1 MGVWLPSKEVIPTL
15 PIPIF
20 IFLTMSKHFRPW
32 NPEQSFLFPPSP
44 RDWLPENHLVYFLLD
59 VLPQMNLQPLL
70 QPYQSEERGQPPYHP
85 IMLTTLLLYGYA
97 TGTFSSRRLMGRC
110 ETDAAFRVIV
120 VDDIPDFRTISDFRK
135 RHLTA
140 LEELFV
146 DVLKLCAKAGLV
158 KVGRIAL
165 DGSKVKANASRHKA
179 MSYDYML
186 KEEKR
191 LQHEV
196 KALLA
201 QAEQADQAEDQ
212 THGQHGRGEELP
224 EELARRQS
232 RLQKIREAKAA
243 LEAEAR
249 EQARAAEAER
259 QREGKPPSAHDPEQA
274 QPEPKAQY
282 NFTDPES
289 QIMKVSN
296 KGWDQCLNAQV
307 AVNEH
312 QIIVAA
318 DVTDE
323 TNDKKQVRPM
333 IEQTQQN
340 ATAAGVPDK
349 IKEMVADAGFY
360 SEANVEYLEGVEID
374 PYIATERLKH
384 HEQMR
389 AAPRGRCPKGLTA
402 KQRMARKLRTKKGRE
417 RYARRKAM
425 VEPVFGQIKHGRGFR
440 QFLLRGR
447 KKMRAEWRLVSLT
460 HNLLKLWRYE
470 QSKKQPKQNG

>member
-1 MGVWLPSKEVIPTL
+1 
-15 PIPIF
+15 
-20 IFLTMSKHFRPW
+20 MSKHFRPW
-32 NPEQSFLFPPSP
+32 NPEQAFLFPPSP

-59 VLPQMNLQPLL
+59 VVPHMNLQPIL
-70 QPYQSEERGQPPYHP
+70 QPYQAEQRGQPPYHP
-85 IMLTTLLLYGYA
+85 TMLTTLLLYGYA
-97 TGTFSSRRLMGRC
+97 TGTFSSRRLMSRC

-120 VDDIPDFRTISDFRK
+120 GEDIPDFRTISDFRK
-135 RHLTA
+135 RHLSA
-140 LEELFV
+140 LEGLFV
-146 DVLKLCAKAGLV
+146 DVLKLCAKAGLA
-158 KVGRIAL
+158 KVGRLAL
-165 DGSKVKANASRHKA
+165 DGSKIKANASRHKA

-191 LQHEV
+191 LKKEV

-201 QAEQADQAEDQ
+201 QAEEADQAEDQ
-212 THGQHGRGEELP
+212 SYGPHRRGDELP
-224 EELARRQS
+224 PELARRQN
-232 RLQKIREAKAA
+232 RLKKIREAKAA
-243 LEAEAR
+243 LEAAAR

-259 QREGKPPSAHDPEQA
+259 QREEQPPSGQDPEQVK
-274 QPEPKAQY
+274 PEAKAQY

-289 QIMKVSN
+289 KIMKVSN

-323 TNDKKQVRPM
+323 PNDKQQVRPM
-333 IEQTQQN
+333 IEQSQQN
-340 ATAAGVPDK
+340 VAAVGVTEK
-349 IKEMVADAGFY
+349 VKEMVADSGFY
-360 SEANVEYLEGVEID
+360 SEANVEYLKGEEID

-384 HEQMR
+384 HEQI

-425 VEPVFGQIKHGRGFR
+425 VEPVFGQVKHGRGFR

-460 HNLLKLWRYE
+460 HNLLKLWRHE
-470 QSKKQPKQNG
+470 QSKKRAKGDR

>member
-1 MGVWLPSKEVIPTL
+1 
-15 PIPIF
+15 
-20 IFLTMSKHFRPW
+20 MSKQFRAW
-32 NPEQSFLFPPSP
+32 NPDQPFLFPPAP

-59 VLPQMNLQPLL
+59 VVPQMNLQPIL
-70 QPYQSEERGQPPYHP
+70 QPYQAQERGQPPYHP
-85 IMLTTLLLYGYA
+85 TMLVTLLLYGYA
-97 TGTFSSRRLMGRC
+97 SGTFSSRRLMARC
-110 ETDAAFRVIV
+110 ETDLAYRVIV
-120 VDDIPDFRTISDFRK
+120 GEDIPDFRTISDFRK
-135 RHLTA
+135 RHLAA
-140 LEELFV
+140 LEGLFV

-179 MSYDYML
+179 MSYDYMC

-191 LQHEV
+191 LKQEI

-201 QAEQADQAEDQ
+201 QAEQTDQAEDI
-212 THGQHGRGEELP
+212 THGRDRRGDELP

-249 EQARAAEAER
+249 EQARAAETER
-259 QREGKPPSAHDPEQA
+259 QQQGKPPSGQDPEQA

-282 NFTDPES
+282 NFTDPQS

-296 KGWDQCLNAQV
+296 KGWDQCINAEV
-307 AVNEH
+307 VVNEH

-333 IEQTQQN
+333 VEQLKRN
-340 ATAAGVPDK
+340 LAAVGVAEK
-349 IKEMVADAGFY
+349 VKEMVADSGFY
-360 SEANVEYLEGVEID
+360 SEANVEYLAGENID

-384 HEQMR
+384 HEQI
-389 AAPRGRCPKGLTA
+389 AAPRGRCPQGLTA
-402 KQRMARKLRTKKGRE
+402 KQRMARKLRTKRGRE

-440 QFLLRGR
+440 QHLLRGR
-447 KKMRAEWRLVSLT
+447 QKMRAEWRLVSLT
-460 HNLLKLWRYE
+460 HNLLKLWRHGRIQGGDE
-470 QSKKQPKQNG
+470 

>member
-1 MGVWLPSKEVIPTL
+1 
-15 PIPIF
+15 
-20 IFLTMSKHFRPW
+20 MSKHFRPW
-32 NPEQSFLFPPSP
+32 NPDQAFLFPPAP

-59 VLPQMNLQPLL
+59 VLPQMNLQPIL
-70 QPYQSEERGQPPYHP
+70 QPYQVEDRGQPPFHP
-85 IMLTTLLLYGYA
+85 GLLTTVLLYGYA
-97 TGTFSSRRLMGRC
+97 TGTFSSRRLMARC
-110 ETDAAFRVIV
+110 ETDVAFRVIV
-120 VDDIPDFRTISDFRK
+120 GEDIPDFRTISDFRK

-140 LEELFV
+140 LEGLFV

-179 MSYDYML
+179 MSYEYML

-191 LQHEV
+191 LKTEI

-201 QAEQADQAEDQ
+201 QAEAADQADDQ
-212 THGQHGRGEELP
+212 TYGRERRGEELP

-232 RLQKIREAKAA
+232 RLKKIREAKAA

-249 EQARAAEAER
+249 DVARAAEAER
-259 QREGKPPSAHDPEQA
+259 QQAGKPPSGHDPEQA

-318 DVTDE
+318 DVTDA
-323 TNDKKQVRPM
+323 TNDKQQVRPM
-333 IEQTQQN
+333 VEQLQQN
-340 ATAAGVPDK
+340 LAAAGVTEK
-349 IKEMVADAGFY
+349 VKEMVADAGFF
-360 SEANVEYLEGVEID
+360 SEANVEYLEGQAID

-384 HEQMR
+384 HEKIT
-389 AAPRGRCPKGLTA
+389 AVPRGRCPQGSTA
-402 KQRMARKLRTKKGRE
+402 KQRMARKLRTKQGRE
-417 RYARRKAM
+417 RYARRKGM
-425 VEPVFGQIKHGRGFR
+425 VEPVFGQVKHGRGFR
-440 QFLLRGR
+440 QFSLRGK
-447 KKMRAEWRLVSLT
+447 KKMRSEWRLVSLT
-460 HNLLKLWRYE
+460 HNLLKLWRQE
-470 QSKKQPKQNG
+470 QGKGQQN

>member
-1 MGVWLPSKEVIPTL
+1 
-15 PIPIF
+15 
-20 IFLTMSKHFRPW
+20 MSKQFRPW
-32 NPEQSFLFPPSP
+32 NPDQAFLFPPSP

-59 VLPQMNLQPLL
+59 VISQMNLQPIL
-70 QPYQSEERGQPPYHP
+70 QPYQAEERGQPPYHP
-85 IMLTTLLLYGYA
+85 TMLTTLLLYGYA
-97 TGTFSSRRLMGRC
+97 TGTFSSRRLMSRC

-120 VDDIPDFRTISDFRK
+120 GEDIPDFRTISDFRK

-140 LEELFV
+140 LEGLFV
-146 DVLKLCAKAGLV
+146 EVLKLCAKAGLV

-191 LQHEV
+191 LKKEV

-201 QAEQADQAEDQ
+201 QAEEADQADDHSCGRER
-212 THGQHGRGEELP
+212 RGEELP
-224 EELARRQS
+224 AELARRQS
-232 RLQKIREAKAA
+232 RLTKIREAKAA

-249 EQARAAEAER
+249 AAARAEEAER
-259 QREGKPPSAHDPEQA
+259 QQQGKPPSGNDPEQA
-274 QPEPKAQY
+274 KPEPKAQY

-289 QIMKVSN
+289 KIMKVSN
-296 KGWDQCLNAQV
+296 KGWDQCLNAEV
-307 AVNEH
+307 VVNEN

-333 IEQTQQN
+333 IEQTQRN
-340 ATAAGVPDK
+340 VAAAGVK
-349 IKEMVADAGFY
+349 EKVKEMVADAGFY
-360 SEANVEYLEGVEID
+360 SEANVEYLEGEEID

-384 HEQMR
+384 HEQI
-389 AAPRGRCPKGLTA
+389 AAPRGRCPEGLTA
-402 KQRMARKLRTKKGRE
+402 KQRMARKLRTKRGRE
-417 RYARRKAM
+417 RYARRKGM
-425 VEPVFGQIKHGRGFR
+425 VEPVFGQVKHGRGFR
-440 QFLLRGR
+440 QFHLRGQ

-460 HNLLKLWRYE
+460 HNLLKLWRHE
-470 QSKKQPKQNG
+470 QNKGQ

>member
-1 MGVWLPSKEVIPTL
+1 
-15 PIPIF
+15 
-20 IFLTMSKHFRPW
+20 MSKHFRPW

-59 VLPQMNLQPLL
+59 VVPHMNLQPIL
-70 QPYQSEERGQPPYHP
+70 QPYQAEQRGQPPYHP
-85 IMLTTLLLYGYA
+85 TMLTTLLLYGYA
-97 TGTFSSRRLMGRC
+97 TGTFSSRRLMSRC

-120 VDDIPDFRTISDFRK
+120 GEDIPDFRTISDFRK
-135 RHLTA
+135 RHLSA
-140 LEELFV
+140 LEGLFV
-146 DVLKLCAKAGLV
+146 EVLKLCAKAGLA
-158 KVGRIAL
+158 KVGRLAL

-191 LQHEV
+191 LKKEV

-212 THGQHGRGEELP
+212 SYGRDRRGDELP
-224 EELARRQS
+224 PELARRQN
-232 RLQKIREAKAA
+232 RLKKIREAKAA
-243 LEAEAR
+243 LEAAAR
-249 EQARAAEAER
+249 EQARAAEVER
-259 QREGKPPSAHDPEQA
+259 QREEQPPSGQDPEQVK
-274 QPEPKAQY
+274 PEAKAQY

-289 QIMKVSN
+289 KIMKVSN

-307 AVNEH
+307 AVNEY

-323 TNDKKQVRPM
+323 TNDKQQVRPM

-340 ATAAGVPDK
+340 VAAVGVMEK
-349 IKEMVADAGFY
+349 IKEMVADSGFY
-360 SEANVEYLEGVEID
+360 SEANVEYLKEEEID

-384 HEQMR
+384 HEQI

-425 VEPVFGQIKHGRGFR
+425 VEPVFGQVKHGRGFR

-460 HNLLKLWRYE
+460 HNLLKLWRHE
-470 QSKKQPKQNG
+470 QSKKRGKGDR

>member
-1 MGVWLPSKEVIPTL
+1 
-15 PIPIF
+15 
-20 IFLTMSKHFRPW
+20 MSKQFRPW
-32 NPEQSFLFPPSP
+32 NPDQPFLFPASP

-59 VLPQMNLQPLL
+59 VVPQMNLQPIL
-70 QPYQSEERGQPPYHP
+70 QPYLAEERGQPPYHP
-85 IMLTTLLLYGYA
+85 TMLVTLLLYGYA
-97 TGTFSSRRLMGRC
+97 TGTFSSRRLMSRC
-110 ETDAAFRVIV
+110 ETDVAYRVIV
-120 VDDIPDFRTISDFRK
+120 GEDIPDFRTISDFRK

-140 LEELFV
+140 LEGLFV

-191 LQHEV
+191 LKQEI

-201 QAEQADQAEDQ
+201 QAEEADQAEDQ
-212 THGQHGRGEELP
+212 TYGRERRGEELP
-224 EELARRQS
+224 TELARRQS
-232 RLQKIREAKAA
+232 RLTKIREAKAA

-249 EQARAAEAER
+249 EVARAVEAER
-259 QREGKPPSAHDPEQA
+259 QQQGKPPSGQDPEQA
-274 QPEPKAQY
+274 KPEPKAQY

-296 KGWDQCLNAQV
+296 KGWDQCINTQV

-333 IEQTQQN
+333 VEQLKQN
-340 ATAAGVPDK
+340 LVAVGVK
-349 IKEMVADAGFY
+349 EKVKEMVADSGFY
-360 SEANVEYLEGVEID
+360 SEVNVEYLEGEEID

-384 HEQMR
+384 HEQV

-402 KQRMARKLRTKKGRE
+402 KQRMARKLRTKRGRE
-417 RYARRKAM
+417 RYARRKGM

-440 QFLLRGR
+440 QHLLRGR
-447 KKMRAEWRLVSLT
+447 RKMRAEWRLVSLT
-460 HNLLKLWRYE
+460 HNLLKLWRHE
-470 QSKKQPKQNG
+470 QSKEQ

>member
-1 MGVWLPSKEVIPTL
+1 
-15 PIPIF
+15 
-20 IFLTMSKHFRPW
+20 MSKRFRPW
-32 NPEQSFLFPPSP
+32 NPHQSFLFPVSP

-59 VLPQMNLQPLL
+59 VVPQMNLQPIL
-70 QPYQSEERGQPPYHP
+70 QPYQAEERGQPPYHP
-85 IMLTTLLLYGYA
+85 TMLVTLLLYGYA
-97 TGTFSSRRLMGRC
+97 TGTFSSRRLMARC
-110 ETDAAFRVIV
+110 QTDVAFRVIV
-120 VDDIPDFRTISDFRK
+120 GEDIPDFRTISDFRK

-140 LEELFV
+140 LEGLFV

-186 KEEKR
+186 REERRLKEEV
-191 LQHEV
+191 Q
-196 KALLA
+196 ALLA
-201 QAEQADQAEDQ
+201 QAEEADQAEEKTYGRDR
-212 THGQHGRGEELP
+212 RGEELP

-232 RLQKIREAKAA
+232 RLKRIREAKAA

-249 EQARAAEAER
+249 EQARAAEAAR
-259 QREGKPPSAHDPEQA
+259 QQEGKPPSGTDPERA
-274 QPEPKAQY
+274 KPEPKAQH

-296 KGWDQCLNAQV
+296 KGWDQCINTQV

-323 TNDKKQVRPM
+323 ANDKRQVQPMVEQMKQNLAAVGVSEKVR
-333 IEQTQQN
+333 
-340 ATAAGVPDK
+340 
-349 IKEMVADAGFY
+349 EMVADSGFY
-360 SEANVEYLEGVEID
+360 SEANVTYLEGEGID

-384 HEQMR
+384 HEQIE
-389 AAPRGRCPKGLTA
+389 APRGRRPHGMTA
-402 KQRMARKLRTKKGRE
+402 KQRMARKLRTKRGRE

-440 QFLLRGR
+440 QHLLRGR

-470 QSKKQPKQNG
+470 QGQEK